1 MEHLTE
7 TKNISGERW
16 QEFCETYTNG
26 NRGRVVSITIV
37 SEDASELLAKGVVFS
52 AIDYAPV
59 GKDDDFVISYGDQ
72 ASLASHVVYVPFEL
86 WQAKDQR

>member
-37 SEDASELLAKGVVFS
+37 SEDAGELLSKGVVS
-52 AIDYAPV
+52 SDIDCAPV
-59 GKDDDFVISYGDQ
+59 GKDDGFVISCGDQ
-72 ASLASHVVYVPFEL
+72 APLASHVVYVPFEL
-86 WQAKDQR
+86 WQALDER